1 MTETRRGGVSVG
13 NVWSG
18 QWVADRLGVRLE
30 GGRGGF
36 GGGGDRGGRGDSDG
50 WDGDGSDRDGW
61 DADGSGQDGDADAWG
76 QDGDGSGRDGVGRG
90 RDGDADVRGEDGD
103 VRGHD
108 GLDRGGQER
117 GGEGR
122 GGRRG
127 GQGREGGGAE
137 LRELLGLALRR
148 NPKRAHLLVSNVLG
162 KHVPQRPATVYG
174 AGVRLGRRVRELL
187 GDEAAARAV
196 VLGYAETATGLGH
209 SVADGL
215 ALAPYLHSTR
225 RPVPGVATVG
235 GFEEEHSHATSH
247 LLLPEDPGLLGSKG
261 PLILVDDEFS
271 TGRTILNTIAA
282 LHRRFPRDHY
292 VVVALVDMRS
302 PEDRAHLD
310 AFAADLGAR
319 VDLVAAAAGSVHLPD
334 DVLERGARLVAA
346 HEAAAAGA
354 EGVAAGDVG
363 GGDAAEADGGGTTG
377 PSVASAGVSAA
388 SSAGVSA
395 ASSEGVPS
403 VASAGVSAAS
413 SAGACAA
420 SSEGVP
426 SAASA
431 GASAASSAGASS
443 ASSAGASTVPT
454 AASAAAA
461 GAASSA
467 GAAFSAGSAV
477 ARVDL
482 GWPEGLP
489 DGGRHGFTPAH
500 RARLEAA
507 LPAMAAR
514 IADALAKAPDHPAP
528 PAGASPQ
535 LRGDVPAG
543 ATGGHE
549 PCPAALADGT
559 PAVPGGPT
567 APDGTAAPA
576 EADAPPA
583 TTATATTATAT
594 AARETAG
601 ARAGETGGRAA
612 GPAVVP
618 SRPAAPGHSAA
629 PGTPA
634 GQGGGAHAASPARPL
649 PSCPYRRVLVL
660 GFEELMYAPLRIAQ
674 ALDEVLDGVE
684 VRYSTTTRS
693 PVLAVDDPGYAIRTR
708 LTFPAHDEPADG
720 PGPRYAYNV
729 APGADPG
736 RRFDAVVA
744 VVDSVADTPALHA
757 PDGLL
762 AALGAQT
769 DRLLLA
775 VVPSYRPQDRRAAAV
790 APATPAA
797 PTAPAAPGTL
807 LAPAA
812 TPAASLT
819 PATPATPPTPR
830 TAPERQAQPM
840 HRPPHEPSHEP
851 SHGPLRGPEFSSYA
865 PDEVGWLLQ
874 DFSHVT
880 LEAPTEEREEAIQS
894 GGAHY
899 AESLPVEYQPSE
911 RYQELYRAALD
922 ASAARIARA
931 VGAVTETVLAE
942 RSPRPVLVSLA
953 RAGTPVGVLMR
964 RWARHAHG
972 LDLPHYA
979 VSIVRGRGI
988 DTAALRWLADHHD
1001 PSDVVFVDGW
1011 TGKGAITRELSD
1023 ALAPYPDFD
1032 PRIAVLAD
1040 PGRCV
1045 DTYGTR
1051 DDFLVP
1057 SACLNSTVSGLISRT
1072 VLRADLVG
1080 PNDFHGAKYYREL
1093 AGSDVSGDFLDT
1105 VSARFA
1111 EVAEDAVADAK
1122 RLAATDRTPTW
1133 EGWAAVERIS
1143 REYGIHDVNLVKPG
1157 VGETTR
1163 VLLRRVPWKILAQ
1176 RGAGPDLDHV
1186 RLLAEQRGVPVEEI
1200 EGLPYTCVGLIHP
1213 RYTRGATG
1221 ADGKAVG
1228 KANRTDRDERT
1239 VATG

>member
-1 MTETRRGGVSVG
+1 M
-13 NVWSG
+13 
-18 QWVADRLGVRLE
+18 
-30 GGRGGF
+30 
-36 GGGGDRGGRGDSDG
+36 
-50 WDGDGSDRDGW
+50 
-61 DADGSGQDGDADAWG
+61 
-76 QDGDGSGRDGVGRG
+76 
-90 RDGDADVRGEDGD
+90 
-103 VRGHD
+103 
-108 GLDRGGQER
+108 
-117 GGEGR
+117 
-122 GGRRG
+122 
-127 GQGREGGGAE
+127 
-137 LRELLGLALRR
+137 RELLGLALRR

-162 KHVPQRPATVYG
+162 KHVPQRPATVHG

-215 ALAPYLHSTR
+215 AFAPYLHSTR

-247 LLLPEDPGLLGSKG
+247 LLLPEDPGFLASTG
-261 PLILVDDEFS
+261 PLVLVDDEFS
-271 TGRTILNTIAA
+271 TGRTVLNTIAA

-302 PEDRAHLD
+302 PEDRARLD

-319 VDLVAAAAGSVHLPD
+319 VDLVAAAAGAVHLPD
-334 DVLERGARLVAA
+334 DVLERGAALVAA
-346 HEAAAAGA
+346 HEAAAEAREGA
-354 EGVAAGDVG
+354 TAR
-363 GGDAAEADGGGTTG
+363 TG
-377 PSVASAGVSAA
+377 PEAGPA
-388 SSAGVSA
+388 
-395 ASSEGVPS
+395 
-403 VASAGVSAAS
+403 
-413 SAGACAA
+413 
-420 SSEGVP
+420 
-426 SAASA
+426 
-431 GASAASSAGASS
+431 
-443 ASSAGASTVPT
+443 PT
-454 AASAAAA
+454 
-461 GAASSA
+461 
-467 GAAFSAGSAV
+467 
-477 ARVDL
+477 RVGL

-489 DGGRHGFTPAH
+489 DGGRHGFTPTH
-500 RARLEAA
+500 RTCLEAA
-507 LPAMAAR
+507 LPAMATR
-514 IADALAKAPDHPAP
+514 LA
-528 PAGASPQ
+528 
-535 LRGDVPAG
+535 
-543 ATGGHE
+543 
-549 PCPAALADGT
+549 AALRETPDTSAASAGT
-559 PAVPGGPT
+559 APTGT
-567 APDGTAAPA
+567 APDDAATAAPA
-576 EADAPPA
+576 GHTAPDPDHL
-583 TTATATTATAT
+583 
-594 AARETAG
+594 AA
-601 ARAGETGGRAA
+601 
-612 GPAVVP
+612 
-618 SRPAAPGHSAA
+618 PAAPAA
-629 PGTPA
+629 PADDPAATPRRAAPALSGPGDAPGAPSGAPA
-634 GQGGGAHAASPARPL
+634 GPGGPRVGGAPTPPRPL
-649 PSCPYRRVLVL
+649 RRVLVL
-660 GFEELMYAPLRIAQ
+660 GFEELMYAPLRIAE
-674 ALDEVLDGVE
+674 ALDEALDGVE

-708 LTFPAHDEPADG
+708 LTFPAHDDPADG

-729 APGADPG
+729 APGADPA
-736 RRFDAVVA
+736 RRFDAILA
-744 VVDSVADTPALHA
+744 VVDSAADTPALHA

-762 AALGAQT
+762 AGLSAHT
-769 DRLLLA
+769 DRLVLA
-775 VVPSYRPQDRRAAAV
+775 VVPSYRPQ
-790 APATPAA
+790 
-797 PTAPAAPGTL
+797 
-807 LAPAA
+807 
-812 TPAASLT
+812 
-819 PATPATPPTPR
+819 TPPTPR
-830 TAPERQAQPM
+830 TTRTVPERQAPPM
-840 HRPPHEPSHEP
+840 HQPSYE
-851 SHGPLRGPEFSSYA
+851 PLRGPDFSSYA
-865 PDEVGWLLQ
+865 PEEVGWLLQ

-899 AESLPVEYQPSE
+899 AESLPVEYQPNE
-911 RYQELYRAALD
+911 RYQELFRAALD

-979 VSIVRGRGI
+979 ISIVRGRGI

-1093 AGSDVSGDFLDT
+1093 AGADVSEHFLDT

-1111 EVAEDAVADAK
+1111 EVAEDALADAG

-1143 REYGIHDVNLVKPG
+1143 QEYGIHDVNLVKPG

-1176 RGAGPDLDHV
+1176 RGAGADLDHV
-1186 RLLAEQRGVPVEEI
+1186 RLLAEQRGVPVEEADD
-1200 EGLPYTCVGLIHP
+1200 LPYTCVGLIHP

-1221 ADGKAVG
+1221 ADGRTVGTASGTTAARTADKTADTTADETADKANTANTAG
-1228 KANRTDRDERT
+1228 KAAGRHERT
-1239 VATG
+1239 VAAR